1 MSNNCDVEIAHRERK
16 AISQAQT
23 NFFSR
28 MLLRRFASFVSS
40 HTIEFQLVSSLKLVG
55 KKKTSSL
62 RKLISISFVSDVES
76 AGKCFTAER
85 SLGKIRGKFRPC
97 LRPPTLG
104 SVWCRSSLLVFLWK
118 FCEISLQLFSEFILY
133 VYVFLL
139 MTILLKYPKKC
150 ARQRQS
156 RHTRKFSISPQPP
169 ARLVSVATRPCSSG
183 KSSSTL
189 EGDGKWEKD
198 LESARVI
205 LIPSTEWELPLS
217 KNENNLLFE
226 PRHGEIMSKCC
237 STISSSSWNVLL
249 NILQLRNLRLCLDKW
264 RTGLES
270 TWRAGRA
277 HSSQFFILISAGD
290 NTCTTSVCVL
300 ELLVN
305 KRRLTNV

>member
-1 MSNNCDVEIAHRERK
+1 MFHGWAIIRENQRKILPLFEASHARFCLMSFFVTRFFVEILW
-16 AISQAQT
+16 
-23 NFFSR
+23 NF
-28 MLLRRFASFVSS
+28 AP
-40 HTIEFQLVSSLKLVG
+40 I
-55 KKKTSSL
+55 
-62 RKLISISFVSDVES
+62 I
-76 AGKCFTAER
+76 
-85 SLGKIRGKFRPC
+85 
-97 LRPPTLG
+97 
-104 SVWCRSSLLVFLWK
+104 LWVY
-118 FCEISLQLFSEFILY
+118 IIWY

-169 ARLVSVATRPCSSG
+169 ARLVLVATRPCSSG

-264 RTGLES
+264 RTGVES
-270 TWRAGRA
+270 TWRTGRA

-290 NTCTTSVCVL
+290 NTCTKSVCAGAFSEQEAAYKCL
-300 ELLVN
+300 NN
-305 KRRLTNV
+305 KTSRHAETCPRA